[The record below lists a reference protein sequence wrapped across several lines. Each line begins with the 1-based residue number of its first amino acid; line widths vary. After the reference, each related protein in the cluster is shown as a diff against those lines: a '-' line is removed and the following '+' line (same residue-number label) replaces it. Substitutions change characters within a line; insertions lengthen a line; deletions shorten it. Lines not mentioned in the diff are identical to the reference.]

1 MDLIA
6 SQEEKRIKIK
16 QKQTPASSFQW
27 ILGCIHPNIGLSWR
41 DVLIGREE
49 EEKRSLEGLPD
60 EGWWAGHMPTPAS
73 AFCLFFMQEFQ
84 QTKSKSMFHL
94 GWFVVQSFFFM
105 LIFTF
110 IFFSRL

>member
-73 AFCLFFMQEFQ
+73 AFCLFLCRIVYKQSQNQCF
-84 QTKSKSMFHL
+84 SL
-94 GWFVVQSFFFM
+94 GG
-105 LIFTF
+105 L
-110 IFFSRL
+110 